1 MQVSSSFYNNITVF
15 DIYIVGL
22 VVECVR
28 EQRNVK
34 AIYGVFVIMV
44 LKS

>member
-1 MQVSSSFYNNITVF
+1 MQVSSSIYNNITVL

-22 VVECVR
+22 VVECLR
-28 EQRNVK
+28 EQRNGK
-34 AIYGVFVIMV
+34 AMYDVFVIMV

>member
-15 DIYIVGL
+15 DIYVGL
-22 VVECVR
+22 VVECLR